1 MIKIHRPL
9 IVITILLLAS
19 LACNTLL
26 GGGALDPIPTP
37 TPLPDLILEITDTPA
52 SDGGGGNEPT
62 AIPEVATS
70 EVAAT
75 PDDSGSGGGGGCQ
88 SEFPVPDDAQNC
100 IEAGGT
106 LNFQTAT
113 SLTDTLKFYE
123 DGLAG
128 QGLTER
134 ELLHVVSD
142 TTFSIVY
149 DGHASGKS
157 VVVQAVDLGSGSTN
171 VNIRLET
178 VP

>member
-1 MIKIHRPL
+1 MMKSHRPL
-9 IVITILLLAS
+9 FAVAALLLAS

-26 GGGALDPIPTP
+26 GGSSLEPIPTP
-37 TPLPDLILEITDTPA
+37 TRLPDFVPEATETPA
-52 SDGGGGNEPT
+52 SEEASGNEPT
-62 AIPEVATS
+62 AIPD
-70 EVAAT
+70 VAAT
-75 PDDSGSGGGGGCQ
+75 PDDSGSGGGGGCS

-106 LNFQTAT
+106 LNFQTAM
-113 SLTDTLKFYE
+113 SLNDTLKFYE
-123 DGLAG
+123 DRLTG

-134 ELLHVVSD
+134 QLLHVVSD

-149 DGHASGKS
+149 DGHSSGKS
-157 VVVQAVDLGSGSTN
+157 VVVQAVDLGNGNTN